1 MSQTANYKFLN
12 FLERGKEYSFVKQ
25 EKIEKIKKEKEIN
38 EMKGVSFQP
47 QKISRNIYFKHYHK
61 SFLEREN
68 IFLSTI
74 ESKKQQIMNSIIT
87 NENNLKNKRLNKRR
101 KSIDINNKCIELYNK
116 RIEHEEKINLVKL
129 KRDAEVSMN
138 CTFAPKI
145 NKSSSTK
152 YLKKRNSFYQLS
164 TQSQGFEYLI
174 D

>member
-1 MSQTANYKFLN
+1 MNHTADYKFQK
-12 FLERGKEYSFVKQ
+12 FFERGKEYSFVKQ
-25 EKIEKIKKEKEIN
+25 EKIEKIKKEKEYN
-38 EMKGVSFQP
+38 EMKGVSFHP

-68 IFLSTI
+68 IFLSTL
-74 ESKKQQIMNSIIT
+74 ENKKQQLLNNIIT

-152 YLKKRNSFYQLS
+152 YLKKEKSF
-164 TQSQGFEYLI
+164 I
-174 D
+174 N